1 VRKSIGRAMFE
12 TAMLKVQAE
21 EAMLNP
27 QAPKPVE
34 KILTPEQRAA
44 RAAKANADAWAE
56 LNARW
61 KREAAEN
68 DARRFGKSSSS

>member
-1 VRKSIGRAMFE
+1 MARRRSNGLF
-12 TAMLKVQAE
+12 
-21 EAMLNP
+21 EAMRLMTAQQMALSNP

-61 KREAAEN
+61 KREAVEN
-68 DARRFGKSSSS
+68 DARRYS